1 MASQG
6 GLSPGVLP
14 GAPDQVRSLEATPS
28 RLHAPDLPAAST
40 LPRRG
45 QGTHEFAFSTRSPDA
60 PVLSLS
66 DGTGAGRGTRREPL
80 LRAGRGGALGGR
92 CRGWPLLRRGRG
104 WQVTTHSIKS
114 WIIRCVAPAA
124 AD

>member
-14 GAPDQVRSLEATPS
+14 PLPTALVVSS
-28 RLHAPDLPAAST
+28 RG
-40 LPRRG
+40 G
-45 QGTHEFAFSTRSPDA
+45 QGCDCGENGPWPCSSEPHPHPCPPWQGTQDAALSTRSPDA

-80 LRAGRGGALGGR
+80 LRAGRGGAMGGR

-104 WQVTTHSIKS
+104 WQVTTHSITS
-114 WIIRCVAPAA
+114 
-124 AD
+124 